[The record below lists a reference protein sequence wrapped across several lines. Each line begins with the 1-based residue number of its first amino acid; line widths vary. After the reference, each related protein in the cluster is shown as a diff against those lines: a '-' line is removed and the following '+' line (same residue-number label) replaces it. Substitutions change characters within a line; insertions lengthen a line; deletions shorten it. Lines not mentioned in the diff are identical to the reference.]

1 MKVIL
6 HIGAH
11 RCATTSFQGYLGRKE
26 RELSARG
33 IVCVGPKRIR
43 TGLFHGIQ
51 PGPMPVTGRDPQKRA
66 RGRLALH
73 MRSLSDVGMQSV
85 LFTDATMM
93 GRLEEN
99 IAAGSLYAGIGE
111 RLARYDWAFDGA
123 ISDVVLN
130 IRSLD
135 TWWASALSH
144 SLTVTERWPGH
155 DQLAKIAEARRT
167 WRDVITDIYCAI
179 PGVRLLIC
187 PHEDFATRPAAQ
199 LSAVT
204 GQPSPATSGMFRLN
218 PSLRLPHLRASLPT
232 RIACRLPEGNGRWGP
247 FTEMQAASLRE
258 AYADDMMWLIG
269 GADGYA
275 ELLEPPNK
283 NKGRD
288 TASISNLTRGTTHD
302 PTEGHMAG
310 AG

>member
-26 RELSARG
+26 RELSERG
-33 IVCVGPKRIR
+33 MACIGPKRIR
-43 TGLFHGIQ
+43 RGLFHGIQ
-51 PGPMPVTGRDPQKRA
+51 PAPVPVTGRDPQKRA

-73 MRSLSDVGMQSV
+73 MRLLGDVGMQSV
-85 LFTDATMM
+85 LFTDASMM

-99 IAAGSLYAGIGE
+99 IAAGRLYHGIAE

-123 ISDVVLN
+123 ISDVVMN
-130 IRSLD
+130 IRALD
-135 TWWASALSH
+135 TWWASSLSH

-155 DQLAKIAEARRT
+155 RMLTKIAEARRT
-167 WRDVITDIYCAI
+167 WRDVVTEVHSAI

-187 PHEDFATRPAAQ
+187 PHEEFATRPAAQ
-199 LSAVT
+199 LSAIT

-218 PSLRLPHLRASLPT
+218 ASLRLPHLRASLPT

-275 ELLEPPNK
+275 ELLQFQN
-283 NKGRD
+283 NQGRD
-288 TASISNLTRGTTHD
+288 TASNSNLTRGTTHD
-302 PTEGHMAG
+302 PTDGNMAG